1 MGWTNSQICCIFNRV
16 KWTVTAFNKMNVAS
30 VYSKCTTARALTVFS
45 SFPSTHFSP
54 THTCTGGRMGTK
66 KTYSHTERNL
76 LVYRCAFWVPF
87 QVPMESHKFCLCV
100 SPWACVYG
108 RRSQKISQL
117 WWKFPYLNFWISNEE
132 CRSRLLFLFMLCLF
146 VVMSIRLRS
155 FVHSFAGLVGS
166 CFSFVTYTPFFRF
179 FPAVFFI
186 TFAHCFPYT
195 LLKKI
200 RSFCSPCIFYVRW
213 LGFGW
218 LGACVRAF
226 MYIFGDMNSFEM
238 IFHFIVL

>member
-166 CFSFVTYTPFFRF
+166 CFSFVTLHSFDFFRLF
-179 FPAVFFI
+179 SSSLFWKNFALFARRAFS
-186 TFAHCFPYT
+186 TFGG
-195 LLKKI
+195 LGLGGL
-200 RSFCSPCIFYVRW
+200 VR
-213 LGFGW
+213 
-218 LGACVRAF
+218 ACVRAF